1 MQCKP
6 VEPASPVLIILLP
19 WLQVKQLL
27 SRVSRMRKCN
37 ENVPD
42 LSWDGAVQVLSAN
55 NMDVDT
61 AHCVLQCDWLKP
73 LYDYIFDEKNKNVL
87 VNQKE
92 MEEIKKV
99 ITNKEIDRKVLQCV
113 SAWSTCM
120 LITWCIPC

>member
-1 MQCKP
+1 
-6 VEPASPVLIILLP
+6 
-19 WLQVKQLL
+19 
-27 SRVSRMRKCN
+27 MRKCN
-37 ENVPD
+37 ENIPE

-61 AHCVLQCDWLKP
+61 AYYVLQCDWLKP

-99 ITNKEIDRKVLQCV
+99 ITDKEQQKDVSCV
-113 SAWSTCM
+113 NSDLCLLFTG
-120 LITWCIPC
+120 